1 MGSNGIEGVMVPILT
16 PLTPD
21 ERVDRASLRRLVG
34 YLIDN
39 GVHGIWAAG
48 TTGEFAA
55 LPDSERLIAI
65 ETVVDEVAGRVP
77 VIGNISAAGTAL
89 AIELGLSLQE
99 AGLDAMAA
107 TPPYYYPCAQDELQD
122 HFRYIKDRVGAALW
136 VYNIPPTVKTTVE
149 PATIAG
155 LAGEGTVAG
164 VKDSSGAGELL
175 AQLNVLCDHAG
186 IELRRFLGSEFR
198 IATTRGVGAHGVIPA
213 IGNLIPAV
221 ASKAWEAGEAGDA
234 TTVRELQGKIMVA
247 SGVMQLARGGGPNAA
262 RLAGMK
268 SALKIMGVIDH
279 DVMTRPLRPL
289 NDEEQRGIPPILDE
303 LGLAS

>member
-1 MGSNGIEGVMVPILT
+1 MAANGLEGVVVPILT

-21 ERVDRASLRRLVG
+21 EKVDRTSLRRLVG

-55 LPDSERLIAI
+55 LRDSERLVAI
-65 ETVVDEVAGRVP
+65 ETVVEETAGRVP
-77 VIGNISAAGTAL
+77 VIGNISAAGTEVT
-89 AIELGLSLQE
+89 IDLGLSLQE

-122 HFRYIKDRVGAALW
+122 HYRYIKDRVGAALW

-149 PATIAG
+149 PATVAG

-175 AQLNVLCDHAG
+175 AQLNVLCDLGG
-186 IELRRFLGSEFR
+186 IELRRFLGSEFL

-213 IGNLIPAV
+213 IGNLAPAAV
-221 ASKAWEAGEAGDA
+221 SKAWEAGEAGDL
-234 TTVRELQGKIMVA
+234 TTVRELQRKIMAA
-247 SGVMQLARGGGPNAA
+247 SGVMRLAKGGGPNAA

-279 DVMTRPLRPL
+279 DTMTRPLRPL
-289 NDEEQRGIPPILDE
+289 ADDEKSGIPPILEE
-303 LGLAS
+303 LGLAA